1 MMEEQSMNEH
11 LQTLMNYKGNGNPD
25 GKYWFV
31 GVEEAAE
38 FGKWGNE
45 ELDEKIKPYKTEWGF
60 LMNGDLRK
68 IKEEFIRKNPKRR
81 FTSVYNI
88 IAKIVLGIENRDSS
102 EMTSFLDNQ
111 LFTRDG
117 STFQMNLYPL
127 GKPAEKNCPSEF
139 EHLFG
144 LKNSTHYMQEIKA
157 NNRFQSLR
165 DFWIE
170 HRPKVTICF
179 GEAHWKDF
187 KELFK
192 IADAEIKE
200 TDKLQFCQSKGVVLA
215 PFFKHFLMTT
225 ERINLLSDTAR
236 SWNS

>member
-1 MMEEQSMNEH
+1 MNEY
-11 LQTLMNYKGNGNPD
+11 LQVMMNYKGYGNPA

-31 GVEEAAE
+31 GIEEADD
-38 FGKWGNE
+38 FGKWRCDDLG
-45 ELDEKIKPYKTEWGF
+45 EKIKQYKDECGF
-60 LMNGDLRK
+60 LLNGDLKK
-68 IKEEFIRKNPKRR
+68 IKEEFMRKNPKRR
-81 FTSVYNI
+81 FTSIYNI
-88 IAKIVLGIENRDSS
+88 IAKIVLGIENRDLS
-102 EMTSFLDNQ
+102 EIKSFLDNQ

-117 STFQMNLYPL
+117 STFQMNLFPL
-127 GKPAEKNCPSEF
+127 GKPAEKNWPSEF

-157 NNRFQSLR
+157 SNRFQSLR

-225 ERINLLSDTAR
+225 NRINLLSDTTR
-236 SWNS
+236 SWSS